1 MTHILKLDAYY
12 CTAFFHLTW
21 GTPKDNFITFFP
33 PIQIG
38 RVLYVWQWQLK
49 AVPNQLK
56 TRGGLNGKGPKS
68 MSKDFESLTW
78 GTPQNNFITFFPPI
92 QIG

>member
-1 MTHILKLDAYY
+1 MSKDFESLI
-12 CTAFFHLTW
+12 W

-68 MSKDFESLTW
+68 TSNDFESLTW
-78 GTPQNNFITFFPPI
+78 GTPNNMAS
-92 QIG
+92 

>member
-1 MTHILKLDAYY
+1 MQETLPNPGMDLVRDFKN
-12 CTAFFHLTW
+12 LTW
-21 GTPKDNFITFFP
+21 GTPKDKFITFFP

-38 RVLYVWQWQLK
+38 RVLYVWQWQPK
-49 AVPNQLK
+49 AVLNPLK

-78 GTPQNNFITFFPPI
+78 GTPKDNFLTFPPPV
-92 QIG
+92 